1 MRRVLWRAVTGGM
14 LWALCL
20 VLGIRLGPAAEPQTG
35 KSLAWMAEEGT
46 NQNADQEWPL
56 GTWDRAASQGEPIP
70 TQGTA
75 PCCEICGAGYDCPH
89 LWSWYNGAKILNR
102 GRARPKLLSVDA
114 LGNGRLNTSDANF
127 DVAGGYETRVL
138 YYLGNDRENR
148 DQFIEFVYWGL
159 NEWKDTQ
166 AVRGERVTYNS
177 DLFGGTQFTAGDLFS
192 FYGLLD
198 FNYAD
203 THQIRYESEINN
215 FELNWWFKPRPRPDR
230 LALLPNGRWQ
240 RQCQPGMYFNYAVGF
255 RSLSFDEGFTFDS
268 RGIVITDSGPESLY
282 ARQTIWT
289 QNDTF
294 GIQLAG
300 EIMFRR
306 HRFEWGARVKAAP
319 MFNWAEQFTD
329 FALAHPPNH
338 ITRYAKDDDVSF
350 MGEVSIVANYR
361 LWDRVRVFGAYDMM
375 WLDGVALAPEQ
386 VDFTLLSPG
395 RINDNGTVFFQGVS
409 LGFDVVW

>member
-1 MRRVLWRAVTGGM
+1 MKRALWLWIGIWSLFTLYGGSIAYPQTRNGGDSSWVTTSHVTG
-14 LWALCL
+14 LL
-20 VLGIRLGPAAEPQTG
+20 
-35 KSLAWMAEEGT
+35 EGSST
-46 NQNADQEWPL
+46 R
-56 GTWDRAASQGEPIP
+56 GTWDVAAAGEQPLP
-70 TQGTA
+70 TEGTA
-75 PCCEICGAGYDCPH
+75 SCCEICGAGYECPR
-89 LWSWYNGAKILNR
+89 LWTWYNGAKILNR
-102 GRARPKLLSVDA
+102 GRARPKLLSVNAD
-114 LGNGRLNTSDANF
+114 GQGMLNTSDANF
-127 DVAGGYETRVL
+127 DVAGGYETRVQ
-138 YYLGNDRENR
+138 YYLGNDLENR

-166 AVRGERVTYNS
+166 SVRGQRVTYNS
-177 DLFGGTQFTAGDLFS
+177 TLFGGTSFTAGNLFS
-192 FYGLLD
+192 FYNLLD

-203 THQIRYESEINN
+203 EHQIRYQSEINN

-240 RQCQPGMYFNYAVGF
+240 RQCQPGTYLNYAVGF

-268 RGIVITDSGPESLY
+268 RGTVATVSGPEPLY

-294 GIQLAG
+294 GIQLAA
-300 EIMFRR
+300 ELLFRR
-306 HRFEWGARVKAAP
+306 HRFEWGARIKAAP

-329 FALAHPPNH
+329 FALYHAPNH

-350 MGEVSIVANYR
+350 MGEVTVLASYR
-361 LWDRVRVFGAYDMM
+361 LGQRLRVFGAYEMM

-395 RINDNGTVFFQGVS
+395 RINDNGTVYFQGVS
-409 LGFDVVW
+409 VGFDVVW